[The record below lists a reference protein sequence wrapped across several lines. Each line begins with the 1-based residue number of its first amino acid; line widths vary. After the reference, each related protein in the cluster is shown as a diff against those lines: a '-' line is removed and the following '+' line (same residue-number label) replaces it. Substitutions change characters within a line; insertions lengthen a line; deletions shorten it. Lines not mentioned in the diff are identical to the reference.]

1 MSHEGRE
8 VNRSCKVQSGCALFE
23 RLLLAWERDAVL
35 LLLTHYISRRAICN
49 ERELVSG
56 PAVRMMMMISIS
68 GKFLKVG
75 NRGERVLMKIYD
87 RY

>member
-8 VNRSCKVQSGCALFE
+8 VNRRCKVQSGCALFE

-56 PAVRMMMMISIS
+56 VQCPAVRMMMMISIS

-75 NRGERVLMKIYD
+75 VNVF
-87 RY
+87 